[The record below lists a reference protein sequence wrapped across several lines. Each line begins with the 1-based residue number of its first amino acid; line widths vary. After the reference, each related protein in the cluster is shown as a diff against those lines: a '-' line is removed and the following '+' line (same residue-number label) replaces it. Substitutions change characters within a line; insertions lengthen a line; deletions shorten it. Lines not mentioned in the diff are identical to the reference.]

1 MSDTA
6 KTLGYQVL
14 ESVEADFGELTWTFR
29 LASNNRVAA
38 GNFAVVPVDQFMT
51 LNNKVRHAE
60 GLLRRYLAGERDAT
74 FKEHVEKF
82 FDPEPLG

>member
-1 MSDTA
+1 MSDSA
-6 KTLGYQVL
+6 EKLGYQVL

-29 LASNNRVAA
+29 LESSHRVAA
-38 GNFAVVPVDQFMT
+38 GHFAVVPVRPFMT
-51 LNNKVRHAE
+51 MNGKLAHAE

-74 FKEHVEKF
+74 FEEHVEKF